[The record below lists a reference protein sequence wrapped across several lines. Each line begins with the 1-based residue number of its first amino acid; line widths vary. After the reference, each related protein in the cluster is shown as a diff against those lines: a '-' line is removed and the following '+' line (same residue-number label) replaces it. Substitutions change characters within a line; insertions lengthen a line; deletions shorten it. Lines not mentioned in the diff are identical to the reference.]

1 MEDRAV
7 EKTKNKVKNAERI
20 NVEKRVTA
28 PHVRVGSTKE
38 KARKKKQEKR
48 GPSSSPSQG
57 RTSSRV
63 HVELCRREAEDRRL
77 HRHQAPD
84 EDGGRGRGRLRPAL
98 VAAEEAGKRQ
108 GGRPRGGAHAAAT
121 ERSNDGDIA
130 QGLSYCKIG
139 VRNRGKA
146 RAGQRGWKTV
156 MRACRPALR
165 VPALPPRAHVGSHWK
180 SSKTLLG
187 GK

>member
-1 MEDRAV
+1 MKVTEMEDRAV

-38 KARKKKQEKR
+38 KARKKKREKR

-84 EDGGRGRGRLRPAL
+84 EDGGGGSAQRWWPQRKPANGREGGRAGEPTRLRPN
-98 VAAEEAGKRQ
+98 AAMT
-108 GGRPRGGAHAAAT
+108 AT
-121 ERSNDGDIA
+121 SRRI
-130 QGLSYCKIG
+130 
-139 VRNRGKA
+139 
-146 RAGQRGWKTV
+146 
-156 MRACRPALR
+156 
-165 VPALPPRAHVGSHWK
+165 
-180 SSKTLLG
+180 
-187 GK
+187 